1 MSYQPPAAAD
11 GSGACFSSPFVSPLR
26 LISPS
31 RTRLRGATFGCDA
44 RHSPA
49 CSVTP
54 FRLPCCCLQNYSA
67 DLLCSALAAAGL
79 QPEELLR
86 VNDPQRPPYTVS
98 GGFVEAGSR
107 LDSGSSLKFH
117 NGHKKPATASGH
129 VRTVLSLSCAALY
142 WTVLAAAGQGGCT
155 AILPVRCH
163 QPLVPA
169 AGGRLAAPRS
179 RLHVRRRR
187 QATAGNI
194 TLLGSWS

>member
-1 MSYQPPAAAD
+1 MSPPLVPIVRTGTRSSCA
-11 GSGACFSSPFVSPLR
+11 GSHVAFKRHLSVS
-26 LISPS
+26 
-31 RTRLRGATFGCDA
+31 
-44 RHSPA
+44 
-49 CSVTP
+49 VV
-54 FRLPCCCLQNYSA
+54 FRCCQGGGSE
-67 DLLCSALAAAGL
+67 ALAAAQERLEQLQPEADAVAAVAGL

-98 GGFVEAGSR
+98 GGVVEAGSR